1 MEGKTI
7 IENFLKKWH
16 ECVGEKNIDKV
27 EKLISNDV
35 KFISPVVYK
44 LKTDKIILLKVLTWI
59 LEIIKD
65 FNYIQTFYNYEDLT
79 IVLLFEGKIIER
91 KTGRLIDVQGVDL
104 IKLNK
109 EGLLT
114 ELRVMVRPLN
124 ATLELAEE
132 MKGRFLKLSSKF

>member
-1 MEGKTI
+1 MYNKSR
-7 IENFLKKWH
+7 K
-16 ECVGEKNIDKV
+16 
-27 EKLISNDV
+27 S
-35 KFISPVVYK
+35 K